1 MFVIINLILI
11 SLLPILAIC
20 INYPYGYICWILVL
34 SFAALFNIK
43 AFHVHTE
50 RYPLNNYSEYEFNP
64 FADKLTEIDKSF
76 IIEIEKKLN
85 IYEVKLKEKTLIFD
99 MKGCIFPLTIIN
111 AYLIRQFIM
120 KYINK
125 YKLITYTM
133 GKNINISKLF
143 SNYMNIQIIFK
154 NKNKIKKYFLIKN
167 GKTKM
172 NSLMKSINDYGNIT
186 WYVTYHKIDKYY
198 VKMTK
203 KAFVERKK
211 DYNNE

>member
-1 MFVIINLILI
+1 MFIIINLILI

-172 NSLMKSINDYGNIT
+172 NSLMKSINGYGYIT
-186 WYVTYHKIDKYY
+186 WYVTYHQIDKYY
-198 VKMTK
+198 VKMAE

-211 DYNNE
+211 NYNNE

>member
-1 MFVIINLILI
+1 MFVIINLVLI

-172 NSLMKSINDYGNIT
+172 NSLMKSINGYGYIT
-186 WYVTYHKIDKYY
+186 WYVTYQQIDKYY
-198 VKMTK
+198 VKMTE

-211 DYNNE
+211 NYNNE

>member
-172 NSLMKSINDYGNIT
+172 NSLMKSINGYGYIT
-186 WYVTYHKIDKYY
+186 WYVTYHQIDKYY
-198 VKMTK
+198 VKMTE
-203 KAFVERKK
+203 KAFAERKK
-211 DYNNE
+211 NYNNE